1 MPSPT
6 RAALR
11 TAAYGFTINI
21 GVGLVSWMM
30 GDSAAS
36 EVLFLDVVLNIA
48 WATPILVLA
57 VRLSPAAVAV
67 AFICA
72 ALAWPAQGA
81 EQETVRHPPVSAS
94 VRPSQSKLPTRP
106 DGFAAVLLATAA
118 VLLVVQLVTKRPA
131 EDTVGAPR
139 KSHDGEGGD
148 GRGTSLR
155 FAPTPGDD
163 GLHPLR
169 DALAGT
175 LPRGDDG
182 CGDEDEDGSNEEA
195 LVCRGLLF
203 YVRRLHPRALGV
215 AVVINAC
222 APASEGAPPL
232 PPAAI
237 GWGVCETDPNIWA
250 PPRVAAPDS
259 DECFFVYDSR
269 RSESRA
275 GGGVWLPAEAA
286 PRTVISAPL
295 LHGVKS
301 ERVGSITLVF
311 AHGCAAAHSGTYEF
325 DLLAAA
331 RCSGEHVVARRLAR
345 VATASALA
353 LRASMAVVDDI
364 YPAGVAA
371 RLTRR
376 LSVGRVSSCRVSAS
390 SNRLS
395 DGGGAAEN
403 GVLTEVDETGA
414 AVSAAGPRSSQ
425 TNSRLCGGG
434 RGSSPGRVSRR
445 YSMDSLKAGALAE
458 AAASLGRQAQQR
470 RSADA
475 AAPPALGAALAPPGR
490 RASASV
496 QLSTAPAGNGAVTRL
511 SAALGELDPV
521 WCSAPFGFSATSL
534 RRATDG
540 STSADAAVNAAAV
553 VVCGEG
559 GVCMRRRLRS
569 LDLQRSTSA
578 RRCELI
584 ARKEERHAAAVA
596 DPRSSVGRRGE
607 CTGETECAPRFSSA
621 RPSARLSE
629 SGLAILPPL
638 VCAGAGR
645 RGSWDLP
652 RQHSLYAAPPKP
664 PPQRRS
670 LDLHSSAGREGA
682 QPESAAVF
690 QPFAGCGFLGGP
702 RCSAAASAALSY
714 SSAASLA
721 GCLSSEAARREEA
734 VTRNVHHRSVSQEG
748 SHNSAAADKFP
759 LPRNSLSVVP
769 DAHAAATLPLSHAED
784 DLYVEHHENVSVIFA
799 DVVGVRC
806 LRLRAFPVG

>member
-1 MPSPT
+1 M
-6 RAALR
+6 
-11 TAAYGFTINI
+11 
-21 GVGLVSWMM
+21 
-30 GDSAAS
+30 
-36 EVLFLDVVLNIA
+36 
-48 WATPILVLA
+48 
-57 VRLSPAAVAV
+57 
-67 AFICA
+67 
-72 ALAWPAQGA
+72 
-81 EQETVRHPPVSAS
+81 
-94 VRPSQSKLPTRP
+94 
-106 DGFAAVLLATAA
+106 
-118 VLLVVQLVTKRPA
+118 
-131 EDTVGAPR
+131 
-139 KSHDGEGGD
+139 
-148 GRGTSLR
+148 
-155 FAPTPGDD
+155 
-163 GLHPLR
+163 
-169 DALAGT
+169 
-175 LPRGDDG
+175 
-182 CGDEDEDGSNEEA
+182 
-195 LVCRGLLF
+195 
-203 YVRRLHPRALGV
+203 
-215 AVVINAC
+215 
-222 APASEGAPPL
+222 
-232 PPAAI
+232 
-237 GWGVCETDPNIWA
+237 
-250 PPRVAAPDS
+250 
-259 DECFFVYDSR
+259 
-269 RSESRA
+269 
-275 GGGVWLPAEAA
+275 
-286 PRTVISAPL
+286 
-295 LHGVKS
+295 
-301 ERVGSITLVF
+301 
-311 AHGCAAAHSGTYEF
+311 
-325 DLLAAA
+325 
-331 RCSGEHVVARRLAR
+331 ARRLAR

-414 AVSAAGPRSSQ
+414 AVSAAGP
-425 TNSRLCGGG
+425 
-434 RGSSPGRVSRR
+434 
-445 YSMDSLKAGALAE
+445 KAGALAE

-490 RASASV
+490 TASASV
-496 QLSTAPAGNGAVTRL
+496 QLAIAPAGNGAVTRL

-521 WCSAPFGFSATSL
+521 WCSAPFGFSATSS

-540 STSADAAVNAAAV
+540 STGADAAVNAAAV

-559 GVCMRRRLRS
+559 GACMRRRLRS

-607 CTGETECAPRFSSA
+607 CAGDTACAPRFSSA

-629 SGLAILPPL
+629 SGPAILPPL

-652 RQHSLYAAPPKP
+652 RQHYSYAAPPKP
-664 PPQRRS
+664 PLQRRS
-670 LDLHSSAGREGA
+670 LDLHTSAGREGA
-682 QPESAAVF
+682 HPESAAVF

-748 SHNSAAADKFP
+748 SRNSAAADEFP
-759 LPRNSLSVVP
+759 LPRKSLSVVP

-799 DVVGVRC
+799 DVVGVRFC
-806 LRLRAFPVG
+806 LRRSTTSVWSHAEPPRAVYHYVRKHHSGGSHEDAPRALLAPVRTVNAPCKSH